1 MYQNEITFYLREQ
14 KHRAFLQIGFYV
26 PRAYSKNLHKHNHT
40 EIHIVTEGCSH
51 FRVDGKERT
60 VKGGTLVVFPKGS
73 VHRCSSVEPTALHVS
88 FQTDCEAE
96 TFQTHPIRAELI
108 RDFFREIS
116 EARESGDHT
125 RVASYI
131 SLFCGYYSHDSFPA
145 RPIADHG
152 FLIREFFSIH
162 YGEDVHLTDLAAE
175 LCTSERHAERLV
187 IKHTG
192 HSFREELTATRMSM
206 ARQLM
211 DDTEMPLTEI
221 AQYVGYRSYSGF
233 WKALKKHGFP
243 E

>member
-1 MYQNEITFYLREQ
+1 MYRNEIPFYVRDQ
-14 KHRAFLQIGFYV
+14 KHRAFLQVGFYI
-26 PRAYSKNLHKHNHT
+26 PCAYSKNLHKHNHT
-40 EIHIVTEGCSH
+40 ELHIITEGCSH
-51 FRVDGKERT
+51 FQVDGKERI

-73 VHRCSSVEPTALHVS
+73 VHRCFSVDSTALHVS
-88 FQTDCEAE
+88 FQTDCEAAD
-96 TFQTHPIRAELI
+96 FQLHPIRSELV
-108 RDFFREIS
+108 REFCREIAD
-116 EARESGDHT
+116 ARETGDHT
-125 RVASYI
+125 RVTAYI
-131 SLFCGYYSHDSFPA
+131 SLFCSYYSHQPLEA

-162 YGEDVHLTDLAAE
+162 YGEDVHLSDLAAE

-211 DDTEMPLTEI
+211 DGTDMPLTEI

-233 WKALKKHGFP
+233 WKALKKNGFP
-243 E
+243 L